1 MLVFTRLLFIFI
13 PTPTPCPTHELLILL
28 ENPLFDGYRSV
39 SKGMEGIIAFSC
51 LFFVTFF
58 EEECAMSYFANH
70 KSAVLFSASC
80 PSKEQ
85 SL

>member
-58 EEECAMSYFANH
+58 
-70 KSAVLFSASC
+70 
-80 PSKEQ
+80 
-85 SL
+85 